1 MSAKKEV
8 EVKLIDVKEISFSC
22 IDTLSDIPTEKIEDN
37 VDIELGFT
45 FQAEK
50 GSDVFLINCLVVYK
64 YKEEEALRYENQA
77 KFLVKNIEQAVK
89 FPKEGI
95 NIKDEF
101 LESLLGVV
109 IGTTR
114 GMLIK
119 NTMGKI
125 INNYPLPILIPKE
138 VLKSM
143 KPKKSIK

>member
-8 EVKLIDVKEISFSC
+8 EVKLIGVKEISFSC

-37 VDIELGFT
+37 LNIELGFA

-50 GSDVFLINCLVVYK
+50 GSDVFLINCLVVYN
-64 YKEEEALRYENQA
+64 YNDEEALRYENQS

-95 NIKDEF
+95 TIKDEF
-101 LESLLGVV
+101 LESIIGVV

-125 INNYPLPILIPKE
+125 INNYPLPIIIPKE

-143 KPKKSIK
+143 KSQKSIE